1 MNRLLLQK
9 NNTGRPGNLINNELI
24 FMNPKMQHYAG
35 KIFIITIVFSFVVI
49 KVNGQ
54 RDTTRRQTIEITSS
68 YKPVLR
74 DPVKIN
80 LYASPI
86 AGDTS
91 RPRLAYNIP
100 PQNLFFTYQPV
111 SLKPLALA
119 ADTALQLGDR
129 NQLKL
134 GFGSFTTPYVSG
146 IFSFG
151 DGKKN
156 LANVYGNYISSRG
169 KINNQDFSEINVKGT
184 ASLFSEKNET
194 YAFAAF
200 QQHEYYQYGYNH
212 DLFDFDKGILRRS
225 YQDFSAGVG
234 FRNIAVN
241 DLNIIYNPHLEL
253 HTFSRENKASE
264 TTLLLNIPAE
274 KKFSELVSLKV
285 IASGNFNKYQLKN
298 SPDHLTNNLF
308 QLAPEL
314 VYYSD
319 MFTFHGGATPSWNNN
334 DVTILPNVYGEAQL
348 QHNVLAIQA
357 GWVGRYI
364 PNSFRTLSGENP
376 YMQDPAFLNNTKE
389 VQFYGG
395 VKATIDKHFTFNAK
409 AAVITFHD
417 LPLFV
422 NDINDEKSFIVR
434 NESKLDNFQ
443 IHGDLNYINQDK
455 FTVTAGL
462 DLNTYSGLQDNEK
475 AWHLY
480 PLKLN
485 GSLRWN
491 AFKQVLI
498 KGDLVA
504 FSGAKALLSDGS
516 QKNLKGGTDIS
527 AGAEFKITPK
537 FSAWLDFNNILNST
551 YERWNNYPV
560 YGLQVIGGII
570 IHF

>member
-1 MNRLLLQK
+1 
-9 NNTGRPGNLINNELI
+9 
-24 FMNPKMQHYAG
+24 MNPQILSLAN
-35 KIFIITIVFSFVVI
+35 KIFLSTVIFCFVCM
-49 KVNGQ
+49 GAFAQ
-54 RDTTRRQTIEITSS
+54 RDSSKRQTIEITSS

-74 DPVKIN
+74 NPVKIN

-86 AGDTS
+86 TGDST
-91 RPRLAYNIP
+91 RRRLAYNIP
-100 PQNLFFTYQPV
+100 PQNLFFIYQPV
-111 SLKPLALA
+111 ALKPLALA
-119 ADTALQLGDR
+119 ADTSLQLGGR

-146 IFSFG
+146 AFSFG
-151 DGKKN
+151 DGKNN
-156 LANVYGNYISSRG
+156 LVNVYGDYISSRG
-169 KINNQDFSEINVKGT
+169 KIRNQDFSEINVKGT
-184 ASLFSEKNET
+184 GSLFTEKNET

-200 QQHEYYQYGYNH
+200 AQHEYYQYGYNH

-225 YQDFSAGVG
+225 YQDFSAGIG
-234 FRNIAVN
+234 YRNIAVN
-241 DLNIIYNPHLEL
+241 DLNITYNPHLEL
-253 HTFSRENKASE
+253 HAFSRENKASE
-264 TTLLLNIPAE
+264 TTLILNIPAE
-274 KKFSELVSLKV
+274 KKFGESVSLKV
-285 IASGNFNKYQLKN
+285 LASGNFNKYQLKN
-298 SPDHLTNNLF
+298 STDHLTNNLF

-314 VYYSD
+314 VFYSEN
-319 MFTFHGGATPSWNNN
+319 FIFHGGATPSWNNN
-334 DVTILPNVYGEAQL
+334 DVVILPNVYGEAQL
-348 QHNVLAIQA
+348 QHNVLSIQG
-357 GWVGRYI
+357 GWIGRFI

-376 YMQDPAFLNNTKE
+376 YMQDPTFLNNTKE

-395 VKATIDKHFTFNAK
+395 IKATVDRHFTFNAK
-409 AAVITFHD
+409 AAVITYHD

-422 NDINDEKSFIVR
+422 NDPADEKKFMVR

-443 IHGDLNYINQDK
+443 LHGDLNYINQDK
-455 FTVTAGL
+455 FTITAGL
-462 DLNTYSGLQDNEK
+462 DLNTYTGLQDNAK

-491 AFKQVLI
+491 AFKEVLF
-498 KGDLVA
+498 KGDIVA

-527 AGAEFKITPK
+527 AGAEFKINPK
-537 FSAWLDFNNILNST
+537 FSAWLDFDNVLNSK